1 MLTNVKLYGENFVIS
16 DFFPN
21 FAVQR
26 KRHEVE
32 YESQS
37 PGDFLY
43 SFKELQVLS
52 TGFLSRGLKPVG
64 VILDSA
70 E

>member
-1 MLTNVKLYGENFVIS
+1 MKLLGKNFVIS

-21 FAVQR
+21 FAVLR

-37 PGDFLY
+37 PGDCLY
-43 SFKELQVLS
+43 SFKELQVLG